1 MTTATLLRGFRVRSA
16 EIAGVRTR
24 YWVGGSGPPLL
35 LVHGLG
41 GAAVNFTLLAPL
53 LARSRRVLVPDLPGH
68 GGTEPLPSLESL
80 ADLGAH
86 ALAVAEHEEM
96 LPADVVGYSLGGLVA
111 LRATLARPEAV
122 SSLALVA
129 SAGIVSTTRR
139 AEIWLAAARALRPG
153 RVVALARSSVSRHR
167 RLRALVFRYW
177 GADDPGALPEE
188 AVEGFLVAQRE
199 HRDTAS
205 VGRALLRD
213 EPRPDL
219 ERVGCRTVVV
229 WGARDRLVP
238 LEDGFEFARRLRC
251 PIRVLPAAGHLV
263 VGESP
268 VELSVLLDE
277 FLGAGGREEASL
289 GYARFG
295 V

>member
-1 MTTATLLRGFRVRSA
+1 V
-16 EIAGVRTR
+16 
-24 YWVGGSGPPLL
+24 

-53 LARSRRVLVPDLPGH
+53 LARSHRVLVPDLPGH
-68 GGTEPLPSLESL
+68 GGTEPLPSLETL
-80 ADLGAH
+80 ADLGTH
-86 ALAVAEHEEM
+86 ALAVADHEDM
-96 LPADVVGYSLGGLVA
+96 LPADVVGYSLGGVVA
-111 LRATLARPEAV
+111 LRATLERPEAV

-129 SAGIVSTTRR
+129 SAGIVSTKRR
-139 AEIWLAAARALRPG
+139 AVIWLAAARVLRPG
-153 RVVALARSSVSRHR
+153 KIVALARPAVARRPRLR
-167 RLRALVFRYW
+167 RLVFSYW
-177 GADDPGALPEE
+177 GAADPATLAPE
-188 AVEGFLVAQRE
+188 AVEGFLVAQHE
-199 HRDTAS
+199 HSDTAS
-205 VGRALLRD
+205 VGRALLAD

-219 ERVGCRTVVV
+219 EGIRCRTLVV

-263 VGESP
+263 VGECP
-268 VELSVLLDE
+268 AELAALLEE
-277 FLGAGGREEASL
+277 FLGTGRREEASL

>member
-1 MTTATLLRGFRVRSA
+1 MATATLLRGFRVRTE

-24 YWVGGSGPPLL
+24 YWVGGDGPPLL

-53 LARSRRVLVPDLPGH
+53 LARSHRVLVPDLPGH

-86 ALAVAEHEEM
+86 ALAVAEHEDM
-96 LPADVVGYSLGGLVA
+96 LPADVVGYSLGGVVA
-111 LRATLARPEAV
+111 LRATLDRPEEVA
-122 SSLALVA
+122 SLALVA

-139 AEIWLAAARALRPG
+139 AEIWLAAARTLRPG
-153 RVVALARSSVSRHR
+153 RIIALAGTSVSRRR
-167 RLRALVFRYW
+167 RLRRIVFAYW

-188 AVEGFLVAQRE
+188 AVQGFLVAQRE
-199 HRDTAS
+199 HSDTTS
-205 VGRALLRD
+205 VGRVLLRD

-219 ERVGCRTVVV
+219 EGIRCPTLVV

-251 PIRVLPAAGHLV
+251 PLRVLPGAGHLV
-263 VGESP
+263 VGECP
-268 VELSVLLDE
+268 AELAALLEE
-277 FLGAGGREEASL
+277 FLAGRGGEEAPL